1 MNETWRQLK
10 EKNGKNASQY
20 PCLIDFFSKEEKCCE
35 SAEQNVLISWLWWKR
50 LRPLQLSSLTQV
62 RKKLLFCSSV
72 HNVLNFYLNSYT
84 YHLYDFSNEIFSNV
98 SVEYW
103 KFRRTK
109 GKSLYLF
116 SIVMSSFRSKTITKT
131 WNWVD
136 LMCFKL
142 AICIK

>member
-1 MNETWRQLK
+1 MQANILV
-10 EKNGKNASQY
+10 S
-20 PCLIDFFSKEEKCCE
+20 LIFFSKEEKCCE

-72 HNVLNFYLNSYT
+72 HNRVKIVLNFYRNSYT

-103 KFRRTK
+103 KFLRTK

>member
-1 MNETWRQLK
+1 MQANILV
-10 EKNGKNASQY
+10 S
-20 PCLIDFFSKEEKCCE
+20 LIFFSKEEKCCE

-72 HNVLNFYLNSYT
+72 HNRVKIVLNFYLNSYT

-103 KFRRTK
+103 KFLRTK

-131 WNWVD
+131 SNWVD

>member
-1 MNETWRQLK
+1 MQANILV
-10 EKNGKNASQY
+10 S
-20 PCLIDFFSKEEKCCE
+20 LIFFSKEEKCCE

-62 RKKLLFCSSV
+62 RKKLLFCFSV
-72 HNVLNFYLNSYT
+72 HNRVKIVLNFYRNSYT

-103 KFRRTK
+103 KFLRTK